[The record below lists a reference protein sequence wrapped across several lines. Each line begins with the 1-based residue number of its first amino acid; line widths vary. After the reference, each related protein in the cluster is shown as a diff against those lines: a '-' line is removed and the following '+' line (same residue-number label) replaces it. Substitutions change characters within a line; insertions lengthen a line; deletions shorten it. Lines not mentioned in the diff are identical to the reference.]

1 MIRMPPAHLWFSFL
15 IAGLVLCLIP
25 GPSLLFTIG
34 RAFAEGRRT
43 ALLSVLGN
51 GLGILTQILAIAVGL
66 GPLVAKSG
74 ALYTTLKLAG
84 AAYLV
89 SLGVQTI
96 RHRRDAESALAI
108 LDAPRRPAHHAV
120 RDGFVVGVTN
130 PKTIVFFIALLPSF
144 VDPAG
149 APVPLQMAVLGV
161 TFFLIGITCDGL
173 VATAAGTARQWF
185 ARQPNRMRQLSAA
198 GGVMMI
204 GLALALAL
212 TGRPG
217 EAHAR

>member
-1 MIRMPPAHLWFSFL
+1 MPPAHLWFSFL

-34 RAFAEGRRT
+34 RALAEGRRT

-185 ARQPNRMRQLSAA
+185 ARSPNRMRQLSAA

>member
-1 MIRMPPAHLWFSFL
+1 MPPAHLWFSFL

-34 RAFAEGRRT
+34 RALAEGRRT

-66 GPLVAKSG
+66 GPLVARSG

-89 SLGVQTI
+89 YLGVQTI